1 MRRNGPSLG
10 SAPSSILY
18 IGLIPFEWDEDNL
31 KAVVCGTG
39 NVLDVRLGFD
49 HVGKNKGYAF
59 VEFESP
65 QQALHAKTVL
75 AQVQIMHPGSR
86 TAKRLRIELSKEGF
100 RTGNNDNKSVIPF
113 NPAHLP
119 PSVQLPQEVLS
130 KHPQLQ
136 QMLSQQMLSQQMPP
150 QNYGNPPARAAGP
163 TPAATPTS
171 GTWAMP
177 DRYVTATSTLP
188 HVTPLPFATSDKI
201 NQTLSQI
208 PPAQLV
214 ELIANLKNILGSSN
228 AARAADVFQ
237 ISPALAPTAAQA
249 LLLMGLIDEEVIQE
263 ALKAGAA
270 PAATPAYVGAGGPTY
285 GSNASYGGNGGTVP
299 YGGSGANA
307 PYGGNA
313 PGFPGG
319 APQSKWP
326 HLPLSTQMKLS
337 NLPADQAELIAQ
349 VLSLPADQISALPPD
364 RQQMVAS
371 IRQQY
376 L

>member
-10 SAPSSILY
+10 SAPSAILY

-59 VEFESP
+59 VEFETP

-75 AQVQIMHPGSR
+75 AQVQIMHPGMR

-113 NPAHLP
+113 DIAHLP
-119 PSVQLPQEVLS
+119 PSVQLPPEVFA
-130 KHPQLQ
+130 KHPNMQ
-136 QMLSQQMLSQQMPP
+136 QRQQQQHQP
-150 QNYGNPPARAAGP
+150 QQPQQPQPSLNYGAQSTPPNGNPNGSSW
-163 TPAATPTS
+163 T
-171 GTWAMP
+171 MP
-177 DRYVTATSTLP
+177 ERYVTATSSLP
-188 HVTPLPFATSDKI
+188 HVTPLPFATPDKI

-263 ALKAGAA
+263 ALKAGAVPNPA
-270 PAATPAYVGAGGPTY
+270 PNAGQTY
-285 GSNASYGGNGGTVP
+285 AGNNSSYNSSLNYSNALSYNNTPSFGGNSYGG
-299 YGGSGANA
+299 A
-307 PYGGNA
+307 PQ
-313 PGFPGG
+313 
-319 APQSKWP
+319 QSKWP
-326 HLPLSTQMKLS
+326 HLPLSTQVKLG

-349 VLSLPADQISALPPD
+349 VLSLPADQIGSLPPD

>member
-10 SAPSSILY
+10 SGPSSILY

-113 NPAHLP
+113 NIAHLP
-119 PSVQLPQEVLS
+119 PSVQLPQEVFA
-130 KHPQLQ
+130 KHPQSQHQQHQPQPQ
-136 QMLSQQMLSQQMPP
+136 QMAPA
-150 QNYGNPPARAAGP
+150 QNYGNPNVVGPANGNLPGGNGNSA
-163 TPAATPTS
+163 
-171 GTWAMP
+171 WAMP
-177 DRYVTATSTLP
+177 ERFVTATSTLP
-188 HVTPLPFATSDKI
+188 HVTPLPFATPDKI

-214 ELIANLKNILGSSN
+214 ELIANLKNILGGPN

-270 PAATPAYVGAGGPTY
+270 PNAAPAYAGGNVP
-285 GSNASYGGNGGTVP
+285 SYGGNAF
-299 YGGSGANA
+299 YGGNA
-307 PYGGNA
+307 PPYGGNA
-313 PGFPGG
+313 PAFSGG
-319 APQSKWP
+319 APQQSKWP
-326 HLPLSTQMKLS
+326 HLPLSTQIKLG

-349 VLSLPADQISALPPD
+349 VLSLPADQIGTLPPD